1 MTRKKKLHTAMR
13 RFQLHRDVD
22 ETGISG
28 TGVVA
33 EGVEFSNG
41 RVTFTWLTHQE
52 AVNNYGS
59 MKTVEELHGH
69 GGKTRIIYIDQNPHP
84 PVEP

>member
-1 MTRKKKLHTAMR
+1 VAKSKKIRTAMR
-13 RFQLHRDVD
+13 RFVLKRDED

-33 EGVEFSNG
+33 EGVEYSNG
-41 RVTFTWLTHQE
+41 RCSFTWLTHQE

-69 GGKTRIIYIDQNPHP
+69 HGKTKVVYIDAKTNGQ
-84 PVEP
+84 EG